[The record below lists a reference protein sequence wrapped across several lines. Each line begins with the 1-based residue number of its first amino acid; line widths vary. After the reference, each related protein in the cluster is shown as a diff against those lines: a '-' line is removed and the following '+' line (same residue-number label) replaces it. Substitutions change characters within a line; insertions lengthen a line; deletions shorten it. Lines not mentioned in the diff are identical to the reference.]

1 MKKKLKLYSR
11 LETLKKKEIIKEQYR
26 SNLISKEILK
36 ADGLIEKI
44 DIIISENSM
53 KNNDKY
59 LSAAVYKNKSNLLST
74 LNNQK
79 YVAENKKEF
88 LEDQKKIFDLNIAKI
103 SNDKKIVKEKYKQKL
118 NEYREEIED
127 KNYINFK
134 KKSS

>member
-11 LETLKKKEIIKEQYR
+11 LETLKKKEIIKEQYQ

-36 ADGLIEKI
+36 SDGLIEKI

-103 SNDKKIVKEKYKQKL
+103 INDKKIVKEKYKQKL

-127 KNYINFK
+127 KNHINFK

>member
-1 MKKKLKLYSR
+1 LKKKLKLYSR
-11 LETLKKKEIIKEQYR
+11 LETLKKKEIIKEQYQ

-88 LEDQKKIFDLNIAKI
+88 LEGQKKIFDLNIAKNT
-103 SNDKKIVKEKYKQKL
+103 NDKKLVNKKYKERL
-118 NEYREEIED
+118 NEFREELEN
-127 KNYINFK
+127 KNHINYK
-134 KKSS
+134 KK

>member
-11 LETLKKKEIIKEQYR
+11 LETLKKKEIIKEQYQ

-36 ADGLIEKI
+36 AGGLIEKI

-127 KNYINFK
+127 KNHINFK

>member
-1 MKKKLKLYSR
+1 LKKKLKLYSR
-11 LETLKKKEIIKEQYR
+11 LETLKKKEMIKEQYQ

-53 KNNDKY
+53 KNNDKF

-127 KNYINFK
+127 KNHINFK

>member
-11 LETLKKKEIIKEQYR
+11 LETLKKKEIIKEHYQ

-36 ADGLIEKI
+36 TDGLIEKI

-127 KNYINFK
+127 KNHINFK

>member
-11 LETLKKKEIIKEQYR
+11 LETLKKKEIIKEQYQ

-53 KNNDKY
+53 KNKDKY

-88 LEDQKKIFDLNIAKI
+88 LEDQKKIFDLNIKKI

-127 KNYINFK
+127 KNHINFK

>member
-1 MKKKLKLYSR
+1 M
-11 LETLKKKEIIKEQYR
+11 ETLKKKEIIKEQYQ

-44 DIIISENSM
+44 DIIISENSL
-53 KNNDKY
+53 KNKDKF

-127 KNYINFK
+127 KNHINFK

>member
-11 LETLKKKEIIKEQYR
+11 LETLKKKEMIKEQYQ

-53 KNNDKY
+53 KNNDKF

-127 KNYINFK
+127 KNHINFK

>member
-11 LETLKKKEIIKEQYR
+11 LETLKKKEIIKEQYQ

-118 NEYREEIED
+118 NEYREEIEN
-127 KNYINFK
+127 KNHINLK

>member
-11 LETLKKKEIIKEQYR
+11 LETLKKKEIIKEQYQ

-36 ADGLIEKI
+36 SDGLIEKI

-127 KNYINFK
+127 KNHINFK

>member
-11 LETLKKKEIIKEQYR
+11 LETLKKKEIIKEQYQ

-127 KNYINFK
+127 KNHINLK

>member
-11 LETLKKKEIIKEQYR
+11 LETLKKKEIIKEQYQ

-53 KNNDKY
+53 KNNDKF

-127 KNYINFK
+127 KNHINFK

>member
-11 LETLKKKEIIKEQYR
+11 LETLKKKEIIKEQYQ

-53 KNNDKY
+53 KNKDKY

-127 KNYINFK
+127 KNHINFK

>member
-53 KNNDKY
+53 KNNEKF

-127 KNYINFK
+127 KNHINFK

>member
-11 LETLKKKEIIKEQYR
+11 LETLKKKEIIKEQYQ

-118 NEYREEIED
+118 NEYREEIEN
-127 KNYINFK
+127 KNHINFK
-134 KKSS
+134 KKLS

>member
-11 LETLKKKEIIKEQYR
+11 LETLKKKEIIKEQYQ

-44 DIIISENSM
+44 DIIISENSIK
-53 KNNDKY
+53 KNEKY
-59 LSAAVYKNKSNLLST
+59 LSAAAYKNKSNLLST

>member
-1 MKKKLKLYSR
+1 MKKKIKLYSR
-11 LETLKKKEIIKEQYR
+11 LETLKKKEIIKEQYQ

-53 KNNDKY
+53 KNNDKF

-127 KNYINFK
+127 KNHINFK

>member
-11 LETLKKKEIIKEQYR
+11 LETLKKKEIIKEQYQ

-44 DIIISENSM
+44 DIIIFENSL
-53 KNNDKY
+53 KNNDKF

-127 KNYINFK
+127 KNHINFK

>member
-1 MKKKLKLYSR
+1 
-11 LETLKKKEIIKEQYR
+11 LETLKKKEMIKEQYQ

-53 KNNDKY
+53 KNNDKF

-127 KNYINFK
+127 KNHINFK

>member
-1 MKKKLKLYSR
+1 LKKKLKLYSR
-11 LETLKKKEIIKEQYR
+11 LETLKKKEIIKEQYQ

-44 DIIISENSM
+44 DIIIFENSL
-53 KNNDKY
+53 KNNDKF

-127 KNYINFK
+127 KNHINFK

>member
-11 LETLKKKEIIKEQYR
+11 LETLKKKEIIKEQYQ

-44 DIIISENSM
+44 DIIISENSL
-53 KNNDKY
+53 KNKDKF

-127 KNYINFK
+127 KNHINFK